1 MDPIVPRWEW
11 RTFGQDFGAAEP
23 RFAALGAE
31 KVQNSEEIYLLASGS
46 DANVKIRDELM
57 DIKILE
63 RVDSSGLEKWRPVFK
78 EPFPLAAS
86 AVARV
91 QAALGVTPLSFSAGG
106 LSLDQLLADLARSDG
121 RVRVIAVRKTRTRYQ
136 VQGCVAELTDVV
148 ADGKAVRTVAIEDAD
163 PAKVIAAVA
172 VMRLDRF
179 PNISYP
185 RGLKH
190 LIGMSNRDTHP

>member
-23 RFAALGAE
+23 TFAALGAG
-31 KVQNSEEIYLLASGS
+31 KVQNSEEIYLLASES
-46 DANVKIRDELM
+46 DANVKIRDRLM
-57 DIKILE
+57 DIKMLE
-63 RVDSSGLEKWRPVFK
+63 RVDSSGLEQWRPVFK

-86 AVARV
+86 ALAQV
-91 QAALGVTPLSFSAGG
+91 QTALGVTPLSFSADV
-106 LSLDQLLADLARSDG
+106 LSLDQLLEDLARTGG
-121 RVRVIAVRKTRTRYQ
+121 RVRVVHVRKTRTRYE
-136 VQGCVAELTDVV
+136 VQGCAAELTDVV

-172 VMRLDRF
+172 AMGLDRF

-185 RGLKH
+185 RGLKQ
-190 LIGMSNRDTHP
+190 LIGMSSRDTHR